1 MELMPT
7 LFVSH
12 GAPTFALEAGELGP
26 RLTQL
31 GQAMNRPQAV
41 LVVSPHWMTHE
52 ARVTGAPMLETIH
65 DFGGFDDA
73 LYELTY
79 PAAGAPDV
87 AAKVIEVL
95 ERAGWPAHLNE
106 RRGLDHGAWVPL
118 RHLYPEANVPVIQVS
133 MPGSL
138 DPVAAY
144 AFGKAL
150 APLRS
155 QGVLIVGSGSLTHNL
170 YEFRRASQDG
180 DEQYAKEFADW
191 MKETVTSR
199 SHERLLRTMDAA
211 PHARRAHPTI
221 EHLLPLMIAAG
232 AAGADAPVRVLEGGI
247 THGVLAMDSYA
258 FGLAEEAA

>member
-12 GAPTFALEAGELGP
+12 GAPTFALEPGELGP

-31 GQAMNRPQAV
+31 GTALRRPQVV

-52 ARVTGAPMLETIH
+52 ARVTGAAMPETIY

-79 PAAGAPDV
+79 PAPGAPEV
-87 AAKVIEVL
+87 AAQVIEVL
-95 ERAGWPAHLNE
+95 KGAGWPAHLNE

-118 RHLYPEANVPVIQVS
+118 RHLYPQANIPVIQVS
-133 MPGSL
+133 LPGSL
-138 DPVAAY
+138 DAATAY

-170 YEFRRASQDG
+170 YEFRRSPGEG
-180 DEQYAKEFADW
+180 DAQYAREFADW
-191 MKETVTSR
+191 ATQTVTSR
-199 SHERLLRTMDAA
+199 DHDRLVRTMELA
-211 PHARRAHPTI
+211 PHAARAHPTT

-232 AAGADAPVRVLEGGI
+232 AAGADAPVHVLEGGI
-247 THGVLAMDSYA
+247 THGVLAMNSYV
-258 FGLAEEAA
+258 FGLEGYAA